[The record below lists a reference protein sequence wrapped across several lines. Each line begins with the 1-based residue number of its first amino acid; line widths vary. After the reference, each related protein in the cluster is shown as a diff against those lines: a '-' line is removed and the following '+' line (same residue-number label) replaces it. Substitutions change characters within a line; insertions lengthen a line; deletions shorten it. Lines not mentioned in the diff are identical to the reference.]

1 MDIQKL
7 SEETNLKI
15 ENLKSQIDILEEE
28 LPLFP
33 ITLLKLGVFLLS
45 AVVAVAIPVVLMG
58 QTYNGYF
65 RYFSLF
71 IGSFV
76 YYSCLKN
83 IRVFKKHSKLK
94 ALQSQIKQLE
104 EQLGREIHKAN
115 IKKWRDKRNKTLQ
128 K

>member
-45 AVVAVAIPVVLMG
+45 AVVAGSCSVFVRLANGRSYWSV
-58 QTYNGYF
+58 QTFSVSWAQEAYATGGDPLYGGYSVTGYCCASCSNYQNHPSYEAFYNPSPQGY
-65 RYFSLF
+65 
-71 IGSFV
+71 
-76 YYSCLKN
+76 
-83 IRVFKKHSKLK
+83 
-94 ALQSQIKQLE
+94 A
-104 EQLGREIHKAN
+104 
-115 IKKWRDKRNKTLQ
+115 
-128 K
+128 

>member
-7 SEETNLKI
+7 SEETKLKI
-15 ENLKSQIDILEEE
+15 ENLKSQIDIIEEE

-45 AVVAVAIPVVLMG
+45 VVVAVAIPVVLMG
-58 QTYNGYF
+58 GNSKY
-65 RYFSLF
+65 L
-71 IGSFV
+71 SFFLWGML

-94 ALQSQIKQLE
+94 ALQSEIKQLE
-104 EQLGREIHKAN
+104 EQLGREIHKVN

>member
-7 SEETNLKI
+7 SEETKLKI
-15 ENLKSQIDILEEE
+15 ENLKGQIDILEEE

-45 AVVAVAIPVVLMG
+45 AVVAAAISTELMG
-58 QTYNGYF
+58 ENWKALGLGLAVT
-65 RYFSLF
+65 
-71 IGSFV
+71 I

-83 IRVFKKHSKLK
+83 IRVFKKHSKLM
-94 ALQSQIKQLE
+94 ALQSEIKQLE